1 MFEKGEYISYGR
13 SGVCRVEDIT
23 HLNISGVDRKKLY
36 YVLAP
41 LNTKGSRIYF
51 PVDKEN
57 ANARKL
63 ITEKEAWELLEEI
76 QGIPQI
82 WINNE
87 KLREDSYKQ
96 ALNSGDYRQW
106 VAIIKTLYLRKQ
118 ERLSQGK
125 KVAAMDERYLK
136 LTEEAL
142 YSELAFVL
150 GREKSE
156 MEPFIV
162 AYIEKKEEE
171 KALR

>member
-156 MEPFIV
+156 MEPFIA

>member
-13 SGVCRVEDIT
+13 SGVCKVEDIT
-23 HLNISGVDRKKLY
+23 HLNISGIDKKKLY

-118 ERLSQGK
+118 ERLLQGK

-142 YSELAFVL
+142 YSELAFAL

-156 MEPFIV
+156 MEPFIA
-162 AYIEKKEEE
+162 AYIENKEKSE
-171 KALR
+171 ALC